1 MNKKSVHELIKS
13 KLTLDQI
20 KYPASI
26 RLFLKHNLEINN
38 ICLSYLKTHPQYLK
52 PSFLIISILNNIQ
65 LPVCKCEKIG
75 YRLIHIFEHE
85 WVNNKNEIKQKLID
99 IFNNQESKFDKID
112 RTNNFR

>member
-26 RLFLKHNLEINN
+26 RSFLKHNTEIND

-65 LPVCKCEKIG
+65 LPVCKC
-75 YRLIHIFEHE
+75 R
-85 WVNNKNEIKQKLID
+85 KNFKLYSI
-99 IFNNQESKFDKID
+99 
-112 RTNNFR
+112 

>member
-26 RLFLKHNLEINN
+26 RSFLKHNKEINN
-38 ICLSYLKTHPQYLK
+38 ICLSYLKTHPQ
-52 PSFLIISILNNIQ
+52 
-65 LPVCKCEKIG
+65 CEKIG
-75 YRLIHIFEHE
+75 YRLIHIFEYE

-99 IFNNQESKFDKID
+99 IFNNKESKFDKID